1 MAKKRTAQKRTTT
14 ARARKT
20 ATRTAKPKSAAAG
33 KLSLTTSS
41 PSFTVNDIDK
51 SLAWYLDVLGFTM
64 GDKWENGGKLM
75 GAEISAGK
83 TKFWIGQDDWKKGR
97 DRVKGLGVRIYCTT
111 TNDID
116 ALAKRIKSK
125 GGTLADEPRDEWG
138 MRHLT
143 VDDPDG
149 FKITISKRLT

>member
-1 MAKKRTAQKRTTT
+1 MAKKRSAPKRTTT
-14 ARARKT
+14 ARARKSP
-20 ATRTAKPKSAAAG
+20 ARTAKPKSAAAAG
-33 KLSLTTSS
+33 LVLTTSS
-41 PSFTVNDIDK
+41 PSFTVNDVDK
-51 SLAWYLDVLGFTM
+51 SLAWYLDVLGFTI
-64 GDKWENGGKLM
+64 GDKWENNGKLM
-75 GAEISAGK
+75 GAEILAGK

-97 DRVKGLGVRIYCTT
+97 DRMKGIGVRIYCTT

-149 FKITISKRLT
+149 FKITISKSLK

>member
-1 MAKKRTAQKRTTT
+1 MAKRKVSK
-14 ARARKT
+14 KT
-20 ATRTAKPKSAAAG
+20 APARGRRTSTRKSAPKRPAAAG
-33 KLSLTTSS
+33 LVLTTSS
-41 PSFTVNDIDK
+41 PSFTVNDVDR
-51 SLAWYLDVLGFTM
+51 SLAWYLDVLGFTI
-64 GDKWENGGKLM
+64 GDKWEHDGKLM
-75 GAEISAGK
+75 GAEILAGK

-97 DRVKGLGVRIYCTT
+97 DRVKGVGVRIYCTT

-149 FKITISKRLT
+149 FKITISKSLK

>member
-1 MAKKRTAQKRTTT
+1 MAKKRSAQKRTP
-14 ARARKT
+14 AKARKT
-20 ATRTAKPKSAAAG
+20 ASRAAKPKAAAAG
-33 KLSLTTSS
+33 KLNLISSS

-51 SLAWYLDVLGFTM
+51 SLAWYLDVLGFTV
-64 GDKWENGGKLM
+64 GDKWEHEGKLM
-75 GAEISAGK
+75 GAEIKAGK

-97 DRVKGLGVRIYCTT
+97 DRVKGVGVRVYCST

-116 ALAKRIKSK
+116 ALAKHIKSK
-125 GGTLADEPRDEWG
+125 GGTLADEPRDEFG

-149 FKITISKRLT
+149 FKITISKNLK